1 MFNEKILSDKVA
13 LVTGGGRGIGKAIVI
28 EMAKAGADV
37 VFFYNASAEKA
48 AALQDELQN
57 QGLKVTAMQMDVR
70 NRDQVTAVI
79 DKIAEEKGKIDILVN
94 NSGIIRDGLLMAFS
108 EEEIRDV
115 FDTNIIGTMNVT
127 QAVAPYMMRKRFGKI
142 INMSSVGGHAPGR
155 GQSNY
160 AATKGA
166 VNAFTKAMAVELASR
181 KIQVNAIAPGVI
193 ETDISAEVRELASD
207 QILNEILMKR
217 FGQPEEVAY
226 LATFLASPFADYIN
240 GQIISIDGGFK
251 MG

>member
-1 MFNEKILSDKVA
+1 MFNDKVLENKVA
-13 LVTGGGRGIGKAIVI
+13 IVTGGGRGIGKAIVTQ
-28 EMAKAGADV
+28 MAKAGAKV
-37 VFFYNASAEKA
+37 IFFYHSSEDSAQ
-48 AALQDELQN
+48 ALVDSLNNENLSVQAK
-57 QGLKVTAMQMDVR
+57 KVDVR
-70 NRDQVTAVI
+70 NLEEVTENI
-79 DKIAEEKGKIDILVN
+79 DAIAEAHDGQIDILVN
-94 NSGIIRDGLLMAFS
+94 NSGIIRDGLLMGLSA
-108 EEEIRDV
+108 EDIRAV

-127 QAVAPYMMRKRFGKI
+127 QAVVPYMMRKRRGKV

-166 VNAFTKAMAVELASR
+166 VNAFTKAMAVELAPR

-193 ETDISAEVRELASD
+193 ETDISQEVRDMAAD
-207 QILNEILMKR
+207 KILDEILLKR

-226 LATFLASPFADYIN
+226 LATFLASSYADYIN

-251 MG
+251 M